1 MGLKVHHT
9 GVVPRDLEKSLRFWR
24 DGIGLEILSDVP
36 GVEGDWPRLFGLGTH
51 SARTISLGDPA
62 DRSAGVLELV
72 VFEDGFTPP
81 PPAQPSSGF
90 LLVSFVGVDVEA
102 MLDRLRSHGFE
113 PVGRMQGNTAT
124 AAFEVATV
132 RDPDGVLVE
141 LVGTA
146 RPL

>member
-36 GVEGDWPRLFGLGTH
+36 DVEGDWPRLFGLGTH
-51 SARTISLGDPA
+51 SARTISLGDPG

-81 PPAQPSSGF
+81 PPAPLSSGF

-102 MLDRLRSHGFE
+102 MLGRLRGHGFE
-113 PVGRMQGNTAT
+113 AVGRMQGNTAT
-124 AAFEVATV
+124 ATFEVATV

>member
-36 GVEGDWPRLFGLGTH
+36 DVEGDWPRLFGLGTQ

-72 VFEDGFTPP
+72 VFDDGFSPP
-81 PPAQPSSGF
+81 PPAPLSSGF
-90 LLVSFVGVDVEA
+90 LLVSFVGVDIEA